1 MQVLNLDAELN
12 ISRLDTDI
20 RTLRL
25 GEGGTT
31 NYNDLTNKPS
41 INSVILTGNKTTS
54 DLNIKTSDLV
64 NDAGFITNADIPTK
78 TSDLINDDGFQ
89 TAAQVSAAVAAAI
102 PTNVSAFTN
111 DAGYI
116 TAAQVGNIPTKT
128 SDLDN
133 DSGFITSAEA
143 PVQSVNGYTGTV
155 NLVASDIEVSAGV
168 TVADDLSIL
177 ATSMPT
183 KTSDLVNDSG
193 FITSLNVPSKTSDLV
208 NDSGFVTNQID
219 DSTTSD
225 TTTWSSSKIA
235 SYIPQTETISDTPI
249 ASFTDGADNVP
260 VASLI
265 VDIDAVQAGSGVPSP
280 DNVRPISG
288 FSALNVT
295 RTGKNWANNTA
306 TSQTINGI
314 DYTVSTDGK
323 ITANNTASG
332 ASIIDVGS
340 ITLLGGNSY
349 ILSGCPSGG
358 SGLTYA
364 LFLRGSGTFAQKIDF
379 GVGIS
384 FTVTDTVTTTLSI
397 IVYNGYTASNLT
409 FEPMVRLSGT
419 TADYEPYNGQTYN
432 IPFGQTVY
440 GGSLN
445 VKTGVLTITHEHVD
459 LGSLSWTYITSG
471 SVPRFQATLSP
482 NAKAL
487 EDNTKIVNAICDI
500 YAINSWANIT
510 SIAAYDYNLA
520 VNAGGN
526 VITIHDSRYTDATA
540 FTNAL
545 NGVICAYEL
554 ATPTTIQLT
563 PKELRTLLNDNNIFA
578 DTGNINELVYFKTGC
593 EAIARL
599 IEAYT

>member
-12 ISRLDTDI
+12 ISRLDADI

-89 TAAQVSAAVAAAI
+89 TAAQVSTAVAAAI
-102 PTNVSAFTN
+102 PTDVSAFTN

-155 NLVASDIEVSAGV
+155 SLDGTNIDYSA
-168 TVADDLSIL
+168 ALSINDKID
-177 ATSMPT
+177 AVESAIPT
-183 KTSDLVNDSG
+183 KTSDLDNDSG

-219 DSTTSD
+219 DSTTAD
-225 TTTWSSSKIA
+225 TTTWSSNKIA
-235 SYIPQTETISDTPI
+235 SYIPQTETITNTPV

-260 VASLI
+260 VSSLI
-265 VDIDAVQAGSGVPSP
+265 VDIDAVQAGSGTPSP
-280 DNVRPISG
+280 NNVRPISG
-288 FSALNVT
+288 HSTCTIKVNDDIDDPQTEITYPIAL
-295 RTGKNWANNTA
+295 
-306 TSQTINGI
+306 
-314 DYTVSTDGK
+314 
-323 ITANNTASG
+323 
-332 ASIIDVGS
+332 
-340 ITLLGGNSY
+340 
-349 ILSGCPSGG
+349 
-358 SGLTYA
+358 
-364 LFLRGSGTFAQKIDF
+364 
-379 GVGIS
+379 
-384 FTVTDTVTTTLSI
+384 
-397 IVYNGYTASNLT
+397 
-409 FEPMVRLSGT
+409 
-419 TADYEPYNGQTYN
+419 
-432 IPFGQTVY
+432 GQTVY
-440 GGSLN
+440 GGTLN
-445 VKTGVLTITHEHVD
+445 VSTGLLTITHGIKTFD
-459 LGSLSWTYITSG
+459 G
-471 SVPRFQATLSP
+471 TLSYTMTG
-482 NAKAL
+482 
-487 EDNTKIVNAICDI
+487 DGKIVYCDATPDAKVIQGNYGQASAICD
-500 YAINSWANIT
+500 YFRNEPNSVAIRQGTVDMSFNIGSAYFSNNPRTVFRNSNWT
-510 SIAAYDYNLA
+510 SITD
-520 VNAGGN
+520 
-526 VITIHDSRYTDATA
+526 TINF
-540 FTNAL
+540 FTN
-545 NGVICAYEL
+545 NPTQIVYEL
-554 ATPTTIQLT
+554 ATPITATLT
-563 PKELRTLLNDNNIFA
+563 PTEVRTLLGNNNIFA

>member
-12 ISRLDTDI
+12 ISRLDADI

-41 INSVILTGNKTTS
+41 INSVTLTGNKTTT

-102 PTNVSAFTN
+102 PTNVSSFTN

-143 PVQSVNGYTGTV
+143 PVQSVNGYTGAV

-168 TVADDLSIL
+168 TVADGLSDLAS
-177 ATSMPT
+177 SMPT

-219 DSTTSD
+219 DSTTAD
-225 TTTWSSSKIA
+225 TSTWSSSKIA
-235 SYIPQTETISDTPI
+235 SYIPQTETITDTPI

-265 VDIDAVQAGSGVPSP
+265 VDIDAVQAGSGTPSP

-288 FSALNVT
+288 HSTCTIKVNDDIDDP
-295 RTGKNWANNTA
+295 
-306 TSQTINGI
+306 QTEI
-314 DYTVSTDGK
+314 
-323 ITANNTASG
+323 
-332 ASIIDVGS
+332 
-340 ITLLGGNSY
+340 
-349 ILSGCPSGG
+349 
-358 SGLTYA
+358 
-364 LFLRGSGTFAQKIDF
+364 
-379 GVGIS
+379 
-384 FTVTDTVTTTLSI
+384 
-397 IVYNGYTASNLT
+397 
-409 FEPMVRLSGT
+409 T
-419 TADYEPYNGQTYN
+419 TA
-432 IPFGQTVY
+432 IPLGQTVY

-445 VKTGVLTITHEHVD
+445 VTTGVMTITHGVAD
-459 LGSLSWTYITSG
+459 MGDLSWVLASTSTGHWWFRANVPNVAKAGGGSIIPDIKCEIYPTITPNSAYQGNMGITS
-471 SVPRFQATLSP
+471 
-482 NAKAL
+482 NAGADDYL
-487 EDNTKIVNAICDI
+487 HVTDDTYSDAASFTTAVNGKIV
-500 YAINSWANIT
+500 
-510 SIAAYDYNLA
+510 
-520 VNAGGN
+520 V
-526 VITIHDSRYTDATA
+526 
-540 FTNAL
+540 
-545 NGVICAYEL
+545 YEL
-554 ATPTTIQLT
+554 ATPTTVQLT
-563 PKELRTLLNDNNIFA
+563 PTEVRTLLGNNNIFA